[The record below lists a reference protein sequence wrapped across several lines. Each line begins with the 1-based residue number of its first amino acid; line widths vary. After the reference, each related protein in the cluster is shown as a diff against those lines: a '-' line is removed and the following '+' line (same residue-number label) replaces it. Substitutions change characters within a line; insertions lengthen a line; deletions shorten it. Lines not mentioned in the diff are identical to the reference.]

1 MSPSPWINMTE
12 AIVYLRMNTKWSRR
26 TLSRWSREGRIKAVK
41 PKGGKTY
48 FYKQEWLDAF
58 LMGKP

>member
-1 MSPSPWINMTE
+1 MAE